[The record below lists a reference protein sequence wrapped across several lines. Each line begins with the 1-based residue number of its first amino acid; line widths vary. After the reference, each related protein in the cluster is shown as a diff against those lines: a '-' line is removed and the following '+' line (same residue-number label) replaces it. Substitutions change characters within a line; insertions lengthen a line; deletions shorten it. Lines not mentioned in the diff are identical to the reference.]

1 MDTDCRPRRVL
12 PFDKG
17 GAPCYKARM
26 ISREDESVIIDLAAR
41 YRAKRVLL
49 FGSSADPDR
58 EARDIDLAVEGI
70 RPADFFRFYGELIF
84 GLSKPVDLVDLS
96 TDSKF
101 TDLIRRDGVPLYG

>member
-1 MDTDCRPRRVL
+1 MPAPARL

-17 GAPCYKARM
+17 GAPCYKVRM
-26 ISREDESVIIDLAAR
+26 ISREDKSAIIDLATR
-41 YRAKRVLL
+41 YKVKRVLL
-49 FGSSADPDR
+49 FGSSTDPDR
-58 EARDIDLAVEGI
+58 DARDIDLAVEGI

-101 TDLIRRDGVPLYG
+101 TRLIQRDGVSLYG